1 MARPSADA
9 HLGPDSQKTNQWG
22 TLRALFPYLWPK
34 DSWFLRSLVMIAMV
48 ALVISKAA
56 NLLVPILLGW
66 TVDAVSAI
74 ERDLTLLLPIGLIL
88 AYGVMRVA
96 PQALGELR
104 DAVFTPVAAHA
115 IRAIALSTFKHL
127 HALSLRFHLD
137 RQTGGLSRVI
147 ERGTRGI
154 EFLLN
159 FMLFNIIPTL
169 IEIILACGYL
179 WWKFDW
185 RYAAVT
191 MIALSSYILFT
202 IVVTEWRLK
211 YRREMNKQDNE
222 ANTKAIDSLLNF
234 ETVKYFNNE
243 GHEAARYDSSLRN
256 YQRAYIRSRIS
267 LSSLNVGQG
276 IIIAIG
282 ATLLMLMAATDVKA
296 GQATAGDFVSANVLL
311 IQLYLPLNF
320 LGFVYR
326 EIKQSL
332 VDIEQMMNLLGVNQE
347 VEDAPGAQPLH
358 LDGAALEFDGVRF
371 AYNKER
377 QILHDLN
384 FRVEPGQTLA
394 IVGPSGSGKSTIGRL
409 LYRFYDVQEGAIKID
424 DQDLRDVQQG
434 SLREAIGIVP
444 QDTVL
449 FNDSIFYNIAYG
461 KVGASREEV
470 ERAAKLAQIHDFIL
484 GLPDG
489 YDTTV
494 GERGLKLSGGERQR
508 VAIARTILKDPKLL
522 LFDEATS
529 ALDSA
534 TEKEI
539 QSALRQVSRGRTT
552 LVIAHR
558 LSTVVDADQIIVLKD
573 GHVVETGT
581 HDALLGKAGVYANM
595 WFLQQEAKDG
605 ETATL

>member
-1 MARPSADA
+1 MARPSSDS
-9 HLGPDSQKTNQWG
+9 HFDPDGVKSNQLGTI
-22 TLRALFPYLWPK
+22 RALFPYLWPRE
-34 DSWFLRSLVMIAMV
+34 SWKLRALVSV
-48 ALVISKAA
+48 ALVALILSKAT

-66 TVDAVSAI
+66 TVDAVGAI
-74 ERDLTLLLPIGLIL
+74 ERDLALALPIGLIL
-88 AYGVMRVA
+88 AYGLMRVT
-96 PQALGELR
+96 PQALGEFR

-115 IRAIALSTFKHL
+115 IRSIALSTFKHL

-159 FMLFNIIPTL
+159 FMLFNIIPTM
-169 IEIILACGYL
+169 IEILLACGYL

-191 MIALSSYILFT
+191 LVALSSYIVFT

-243 GHEAARYDSSLRN
+243 GHEAERYDRSLRS
-256 YQRAYIRSRIS
+256 YQKAYIRSRIS

-276 IIIAIG
+276 VIIAIG
-282 ATLLMLMAATDVKA
+282 ATLLMLMAAADVKA
-296 GQATAGDFVSANVLL
+296 GNATAGDFVSANVLL
-311 IQLYLPLNF
+311 IQLYIPLNF

-332 VDIEQMMNLLGVNQE
+332 VDIEQMMNLLNVNQE
-347 VEDAPGAQPLH
+347 VQDKPGAHPLN

-377 QILHDLN
+377 QILHDLS
-384 FRVEPGQTLA
+384 FKVAPGQTLA

-409 LYRFYDVQEGAIKID
+409 LYRFYDVQDGAIRID

-434 SLREAIGIVP
+434 SLRESIGIVP

-449 FNDSIFYNIAYG
+449 FNDTIFYNIAYG

-470 ERAAKLAQIHDFIL
+470 ENAAKLAQIHDFIL
-484 GLPDG
+484 KLPDG

-539 QSALRQVSRGRTT
+539 QSALRQVSQGRTT

-558 LSTVVDADQIIVLKD
+558 LSTVVDADQIIVLKE
-573 GHVVETGT
+573 GHVEEVGT
-581 HDALLGKAGVYANM
+581 HESLLGRSGVYAHM
-595 WFLQQEAKDG
+595 WMLQQEAKEQAG
-605 ETATL
+605 EA

>member
-1 MARPSADA
+1 MARPSSDS
-9 HLGPDSQKTNQWG
+9 HLDPDGARTSQWG
-22 TLRALFPYLWPK
+22 TIRALFPYLWPRE
-34 DSWFLRSLVMIAMV
+34 SWTLR
-48 ALVISKAA
+48 ALVAIALLALVLSKAT

-66 TVDAVSAI
+66 TVDAVGAI
-74 ERDLTLLLPIGLIL
+74 ERDLALALPIGLIL
-88 AYGVMRVA
+88 AYGLMRVL
-96 PQALGELR
+96 PQALGEFR

-159 FMLFNIIPTL
+159 FMLFNIIPTI
-169 IEIILACGYL
+169 IEILLACGYL

-191 MIALSSYILFT
+191 LVALSSYIVFT

-243 GHEAARYDSSLRN
+243 GHEAERYDRSLRS
-256 YQRAYIRSRIS
+256 YQKAYIRSRIS

-296 GQATAGDFVSANVLL
+296 GSATAGDFVAANVLL
-311 IQLYLPLNF
+311 IQLYIPLNF

-332 VDIEQMMNLLGVNQE
+332 VDIEQMMSLLSVNQE
-347 VEDAPGAQPLH
+347 VQDAPNARPLAVE
-358 LDGAALEFDGVRF
+358 GAALEFDGVRF

-377 QILHDLN
+377 QILHDLS
-384 FRVEPGQTLA
+384 FKVQPGQTLA

-409 LYRFYDVQEGAIKID
+409 LYRFYDVQDGAIRID

-434 SLREAIGIVP
+434 TLRESIGIVP

-449 FNDSIFYNIAYG
+449 FNDTIFYNIAYG

-470 ERAAKLAQIHDFIL
+470 ERAAKLAQIHDFIQK
-484 GLPDG
+484 LPDG

-573 GHVVETGT
+573 GHVEEVGT
-581 HDALLGKAGVYANM
+581 HDSLLARAGVYAHM
-595 WFLQQEAKDG
+595 WMLQQEAKEKAG
-605 ETATL
+605 EA

>member
-1 MARPSADA
+1 MARPSSDS
-9 HLGPDSQKTNQWG
+9 HFDPDGVKSNQLGTI
-22 TLRALFPYLWPK
+22 RALFPYLWPRE
-34 DSWFLRSLVMIAMV
+34 SWKLRALVSV
-48 ALVISKAA
+48 ALVALILSKAT

-66 TVDAVSAI
+66 TVDAVGSI
-74 ERDLTLLLPIGLIL
+74 ERDLALALPIGLIL
-88 AYGVMRVA
+88 AYGLMRVT
-96 PQALGELR
+96 PQALGEFR

-115 IRAIALSTFKHL
+115 IRSIALSTFKHL

-159 FMLFNIIPTL
+159 FMLFNIIPTM
-169 IEIILACGYL
+169 IEILLACGYL

-191 MIALSSYILFT
+191 LVALSSYIVFT

-243 GHEAARYDSSLRN
+243 GHEAERYDRSLRS
-256 YQRAYIRSRIS
+256 YQKAYIRSRIS

-276 IIIAIG
+276 VIIAIG
-282 ATLLMLMAATDVKA
+282 ATLLMLMAAADVKA
-296 GQATAGDFVSANVLL
+296 GNATAGDFVSANVLL
-311 IQLYLPLNF
+311 IQLYIPLNF

-332 VDIEQMMNLLGVNQE
+332 VDIEQMMNLLNVNQE
-347 VEDAPGAQPLH
+347 VQDKPGAHPLN

-377 QILHDLN
+377 QILHDLS
-384 FRVEPGQTLA
+384 FKVAPGQTLA

-409 LYRFYDVQEGAIKID
+409 LYRFYDVQDGAIRID

-434 SLREAIGIVP
+434 SLRESIGIVP

-449 FNDSIFYNIAYG
+449 FNDTIFYNIAYG

-470 ERAAKLAQIHDFIL
+470 ENAAKLAQIHDFIL
-484 GLPDG
+484 KLPDG

-539 QSALRQVSRGRTT
+539 QSALRQVSQGRTT

-558 LSTVVDADQIIVLKD
+558 LSTVVDADQIIVLKE
-573 GHVVETGT
+573 GHVEEVGT
-581 HDALLGKAGVYANM
+581 HESLLGRSGVYAHM
-595 WFLQQEAKDG
+595 WMLQQEAKEQAG
-605 ETATL
+605 EA

>member
-9 HLGPDSQKTNQWG
+9 HLDPEALKSNQWG
-22 TLRALFPYLWPK
+22 TLRALFPYLWPRE
-34 DSWFLRSLVMIAMV
+34 SWVLRGLVTIALA
-48 ALVISKAA
+48 ALVISKAT

-66 TVDAVSAI
+66 TVDAVGAI
-74 ERDLTLLLPIGLIL
+74 ERDLALALPIGLIL
-88 AYGVMRVA
+88 AYGVMRVT

-169 IEIILACGYL
+169 IEILLACGYL

-191 MIALSSYILFT
+191 MVALSSYIVFT
-202 IVVTEWRLK
+202 IAVTEWRLK

-243 GHEAARYDSSLRN
+243 GHEAARYDKSLKS

-282 ATLLMLMAATDVKA
+282 ATLLMLMAAADVKA
-296 GQATAGDFVSANVLL
+296 GNATAGDFVSANVLL

-332 VDIEQMMNLLGVNQE
+332 VDIEQMMNLLAVNQE
-347 VEDAPGAQPLH
+347 VKDAPGAQPLQ

-371 AYNKER
+371 AYNEER

-409 LYRFYDVQEGAIKID
+409 LYRFYDVQDGAIKID
-424 DQDLRDVQQG
+424 DQDLRDIQQG

-449 FNDSIFYNIAYG
+449 FNDTIFYNIAYG

-484 GLPDG
+484 DLPEG

-558 LSTVVDADQIIVLKD
+558 LSTVVEADQIIVLKN

-581 HDALLGKAGVYANM
+581 HEALLAKAGVYANM
-595 WFLQQEAKDG
+595 WFLQQEAKESEG
-605 ETATL
+605 